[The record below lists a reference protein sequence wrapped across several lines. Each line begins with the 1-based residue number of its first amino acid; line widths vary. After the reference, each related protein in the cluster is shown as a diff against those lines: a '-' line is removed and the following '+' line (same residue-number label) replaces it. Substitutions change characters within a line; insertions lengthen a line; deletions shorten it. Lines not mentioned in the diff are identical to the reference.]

1 MNESSVVAADRLAAA
16 SELSTASKAWTEF
29 CKEEVTDAKLRE
41 LFPDDLE
48 ETAQGEKL
56 DVLGGMMKVDIK
68 PLFDFVKDHH
78 DKHKCVFGL
87 LPLMMG
93 NSECQLGALSS
104 QEFQSGLE
112 PNLH

>member
-1 MNESSVVAADRLAAA
+1 MAADRLAAA
-16 SELSTASKAWTEF
+16 SELSTASKAWAEF

-41 LFPDDLE
+41 LFPNDLE